1 MPPKPNERQYRM
13 VTAPLR
19 VRSDAAASDKRI
31 QSDYYVEGYASTF
44 NDPYTLFE
52 CSGVEYKEIVSPD
65 AFSETDMS
73 DVILQYNHE
82 GKVLARMS
90 NGTPYTLFECS
101 GVEYK
106 EIVSPDAFSET
117 DMSDVILQYN
127 HEGKVLAR
135 MSNGTLIV
143 EPDEHGLFVAADLS
157 GCQASR
163 ELYEEIK
170 SGLVTRMSWGFTI
183 SASEYDRDTHTETL
197 TKIKKIYDVSAVS
210 IPADPNTEISARNL
224 LDGEI
229 ERARA
234 ECARNR
240 NKMALAVARAKLAV
254 INGRKVM

>member
-1 MPPKPNERQYRM
+1 MPPKPDERQYRM

-73 DVILQYNHE
+73 DVI
-82 GKVLARMS
+82 M
-90 NGTPYTLFECS
+90 
-101 GVEYK
+101 
-106 EIVSPDAFSET
+106 
-117 DMSDVILQYN
+117 QYN

-163 ELYEEIK
+163 ELYEEIQ

-240 NKMALAVARAKLAV
+240 NKKALVTARAKLAV
-254 INGRKVM
+254 INGRKVI